1 MNGAQVLVEML
12 KAYGVE
18 YIFGVPGDTTMP
30 LYDALHA
37 ARGDIRHIMA
47 RDERSAGFMADAYAR
62 LSFKPGICEGPS
74 GGGATYIVPG
84 VAEANGSSI
93 PVICFTSDI
102 PLADEDKGTL
112 TAINQQALLAAA
124 VKWNTTVKRADRL
137 PDTIRRAF
145 RIATTGRPGA
155 VHIVL
160 PEDVQVEEVAAPR
173 IAAEAACTVYP
184 SYRTRAGEEETRRL
198 YELLAAAERPAIVA
212 GGGAVI
218 AQAWEELAELATLLR
233 IPVGTSINGKGA
245 IAEDHPWSIGVI
257 GGNGGRPYANEILGE
272 ANVIL
277 YVGSRVNSLITLSW
291 TNPGPET
298 GKTILQIDADPQQ
311 LGNNLPVTHAVCGD
325 AKLVLGDLAA
335 LARAAR
341 GVTSAPPL
349 KSRWEREELVR
360 RAGSWWDDFE
370 RKSQADAYPVK
381 PQRIFGAL
389 DRILP
394 QQSVIVA
401 DPGTMTPFTAGA
413 FEVRRPGRS
422 IVIPRAH
429 GGLGYAIP
437 AVVGAKFARPDETVV
452 CLCGDGSFGMS
463 GTELETIGRL
473 RLPVTLIHF
482 NNGTYGWI
490 KMLQHL
496 YFDDRF
502 FSVDFNGEVDYAA
515 IATAFG
521 VRGVTVEHPDQIED
535 AIGEAV
541 RGNEPVFIDVRTES
555 ELTEVPPVEA
565 WRRALA
571 ARGATVP
578 TG

>member
-12 KAYGVE
+12 KAYDVE
-18 YIFGVPGDTTMP
+18 VIFGVPGDTTMP

-37 ARGDIRHIMA
+37 ASGEIRHVMA

-62 LSFKPGICEGPS
+62 LTNKPGICEGPS

-102 PLADEDKGTL
+102 PLADEDRGTL
-112 TAINQQALLAAA
+112 TAINQQELLRAAT
-124 VKWNTTVKRADRL
+124 KWSTTVKRADKI
-137 PDTIRRAF
+137 PEIIRRAF
-145 RIATTGRPGA
+145 RQATSGRPGA

-160 PEDVQVEEVAAPR
+160 PEDVLVEEVASPR
-173 IAAEAACTVYP
+173 IYAERDCTVYP
-184 SYRTRAGEEETRRL
+184 SYRTRGPEAETRQI
-198 YELLAAAERPAIVA
+198 YELLTAAERPVIVA

-218 AQAWEELAELATLLR
+218 SGAWDQLNELATLLK

-257 GGNGGRPYANEILGE
+257 GGNGGKPEANAILGE
-272 ANVIL
+272 ADTIL
-277 YVGSRVNSLITLSW
+277 YVGTRVNSLITLSS
-291 TNPGPET
+291 TNPGPDS
-298 GKTILQIDADPQQ
+298 GKTILQIDADPNQ
-311 LGNNLPVTHAVCGD
+311 LGNNLPTAVAVCGD
-325 AKLVLGDLAA
+325 AQLVLADLAA
-335 LARAAR
+335 WARAERADV
-341 GVTSAPPL
+341 GAAPL
-349 KSRWEREELVR
+349 RSSWERKVLIGR
-360 RAGSWWDDFE
+360 IAPFWDEFE
-370 RKSQADAYPVK
+370 SKARSEAYPIK
-381 PQRIFGAL
+381 PQRIFAAL

-394 QQSVIVA
+394 QDSVIVA

-413 FEVRRPGRS
+413 FETRRPGRS

-437 AVVGAKFARPDETVV
+437 AVVGAKIARPEETVV

-473 RLPVTLIHF
+473 NLPVTIIHF
-482 NNGTYGWI
+482 NNGAFGWI

-502 FSVDFNGEVDYAA
+502 FGVDFTQIDYAK
-515 IATAFG
+515 IAEGFG
-521 VRGVTVEHPDQIED
+521 VRGVTITHPDQIED
-535 AIGEAV
+535 AIGEAT
-541 RGNEPVFIDVRTES
+541 RRNGPTFIDVQTEI
-555 ELTEVPPVEA
+555 ELSEVPPVAA
-565 WRRALA
+565 WQKALA
-571 ARGATVP
+571 GR
-578 TG
+578 

>member
-1 MNGAQVLVEML
+1 MNGAEVLVEML
-12 KAYGVE
+12 KAYDVE
-18 YIFGVPGDTTMP
+18 VIFGVPGDTTMP

-37 ARGDIRHIMA
+37 ARGEIRHILA

-62 LSFKPGICEGPS
+62 LSNKPGICEGPS

-112 TAINQQALLAAA
+112 TAINQQELLRAAA
-124 VKWNTTVKRADRL
+124 KWSTTIKRADKI
-137 PDTIRRAF
+137 PDIIRRAF
-145 RIATTGRPGA
+145 RHATTGRPGA
-155 VHIVL
+155 VHIVM
-160 PEDVQVEEVAAPR
+160 PEDVLAESVTNPR
-173 IAAEAACTVYP
+173 IAAEEACKTFP
-184 SYRTRAGEEETRRL
+184 AHRTRGPEGETRRL
-198 YELLAAAERPAIVA
+198 YDLLTRSERPVIVA

-218 AQAWEELAELATLLR
+218 SQAWEELSELAMLMK

-257 GGNGGRPYANEILGE
+257 GGNGGKPQANAVITE
-272 ANVIL
+272 ADTIL
-277 YVGSRVNSLITLSW
+277 YVGTRVNSLITLSL
-291 TNPGPET
+291 TNPGLDS
-298 GKTILQIDADPQQ
+298 GKTILQVDADPIQ
-311 LGNNLPVTHAVCGD
+311 LGNNLSAEVAICGD

-335 LARAAR
+335 YARAER
-341 GVTSAPPL
+341 SVPTSAPL
-349 KSRWEREELVR
+349 RSRWERQELVT
-360 RAGSWWDDFE
+360 RAAPFWDEFE
-370 RKSQADAYPVK
+370 QKSRSEVYPVK
-381 PQRIFGAL
+381 PQRIFAAL

-413 FEVRRPGRS
+413 FELRRPGRS
-422 IVIPRAH
+422 TVIPRAH

-437 AVVGAKFARPDETVV
+437 AVVGAKIARPNETVV

-473 RLPVTLIHF
+473 KLPVTLIHF

-496 YFDDRF
+496 YYDDRF
-502 FSVDFNGEVDYAA
+502 FGVDFNKVDYAK
-515 IATAFG
+515 IAEGFG
-521 VRGVTVEHPDQIED
+521 VRGIAVTYPDELED

-541 RGNEPVFIDVRTES
+541 RRDGPTFIDVQTET
-555 ELTEVPPVEA
+555 ELTEVPPVYA
-565 WRRALA
+565 WQKALA
-571 ARGATVP
+571 SR
-578 TG
+578 

>member
-1 MNGAQVLVEML
+1 MNGAQILVEML
-12 KAYGVE
+12 KAYDVE
-18 YIFGVPGDTTMP
+18 VIFGVPGDTTMP

-62 LSFKPGICEGPS
+62 LTNKPGICEGPS

-102 PLADEDKGTL
+102 PLADEDRGTL
-112 TAINQQALLAAA
+112 TAINQQELLRAAA
-124 VKWNTTVKRADRL
+124 KWSTTVKRADKM
-137 PDTIRRAF
+137 PETIRRAF
-145 RIATTGRPGA
+145 RHATSGRPGA
-155 VHIVL
+155 VHVVL
-160 PEDVQVEEVAAPR
+160 PEDVLVEEVAAPR
-173 IAAEAACTVYP
+173 IAAEAACAVYP
-184 SYRTRAGEEETRRL
+184 SYRTRGPEEATRRI
-198 YELLAAAERPAIVA
+198 YELLTRAARPVIVA

-218 AQAWEELAELATLLR
+218 SQAWDELNELATLLK

-257 GGNGGRPYANEILGE
+257 GGNGGKPQANAIIGE
-272 ANVIL
+272 SDTIL
-277 YVGSRVNSLITLSW
+277 YVGTRVNSLITLSS
-291 TNPGPET
+291 TNPAPDSD
-298 GKTILQIDADPQQ
+298 KTILQIDADPIQ
-311 LGNNLPVTHAVCGD
+311 LGNNIPADVAICGD

-335 LARAAR
+335 FARAERAAV
-341 GVTSAPPL
+341 GAAPL
-349 KSRWEREELVR
+349 RSQWERKELVGR
-360 RAGSWWDDFE
+360 VAPFWDDFE
-370 RKSQADAYPVK
+370 RKSRSEAYPVK
-381 PQRIFGAL
+381 PQRIFAAL
-389 DRILP
+389 DRVLP
-394 QQSVIVA
+394 QASVIVA

-413 FEVRRPGRS
+413 FETRRPGRS

-437 AVVGAKFARPDETVV
+437 AVVGAKIARPNETVV

-473 RLPVTLIHF
+473 NLPVTIIHF
-482 NNGTYGWI
+482 NNGAFGWI

-502 FSVDFNGEVDYAA
+502 FGVDFTMVDYAR
-515 IATAFG
+515 IAEGFG
-521 VRGVTVEHPDQIED
+521 VRGIAVEHPDQIED

-541 RGNEPVFIDVRTES
+541 RRNGPTFIDVRTES
-555 ELTEVPPVEA
+555 ELTEVPPVYA
-565 WRRALA
+565 WQKALA
-571 ARGATVP
+571 GRG
-578 TG
+578 

>member
-1 MNGAQVLVEML
+1 MNGSQVLVEML

-18 YIFGVPGDTTMP
+18 VIFGVPGDTTMP

-37 ARGDIRHIMA
+37 ARGEIRHILA

-62 LSFKPGICEGPS
+62 LAYKPGICEGPS

-102 PLADEDKGTL
+102 PLADEDRGTL
-112 TAINQQALLAAA
+112 TAINQQELLRAAT
-124 VKWNTTVKRADRL
+124 KWSTTVKRAEKI
-137 PDTIRRAF
+137 PEVIQRAF
-145 RIATTGRPGA
+145 RHATSGRPGA

-160 PEDVQVEEVAAPR
+160 PEDVLVEEVAAPR
-173 IAAEAACTVYP
+173 IGAEAACTAYP
-184 SYRTRAGEEETRRL
+184 SYRARGPEAETRRL
-198 YELLAAAERPAIVA
+198 YEALTRAARPVIVA

-218 AQAWEELAELATLLR
+218 SRAWEELAELATLLK

-245 IAEDHPWSIGVI
+245 LAEDHPWCIGVI
-257 GGNGGRPYANEILGE
+257 GGNGGRPHTNAIVGE
-272 ANVIL
+272 ADTIL
-277 YVGSRVNSLITLSW
+277 YVGTRVNSLITLSS
-291 TNPGPET
+291 TNPGPDS
-298 GKTILQIDADPQQ
+298 GKTILQIDADPIQ
-311 LGNNLPVTHAVCGD
+311 LSNNIPAAIAICGD

-335 LARAAR
+335 WARAAR
-341 GVTSAPPL
+341 ADPHAAPL
-349 KSRWEREELVR
+349 RSTWDRTELVA
-360 RAGSWWDDFE
+360 RAAPFWDDFE
-370 RKSQADAYPVK
+370 QKGRSDAYPVK
-381 PQRIFGAL
+381 PQRIFAAL

-394 QQSVIVA
+394 QASVIVA

-413 FEVRRPGRS
+413 FETRRPGRS

-437 AVVGAKFARPDETVV
+437 AVVGAKIARPHETVI

-463 GTELETIGRL
+463 GTELETIARL
-473 RLPVTLIHF
+473 NLPVTVVHF
-482 NNGTYGWI
+482 NNGAYGWI

-502 FSVDFNGEVDYAA
+502 FGVDFNRVNYAG
-515 IATAFG
+515 IAEGFG
-521 VRGVTVEHPDQIED
+521 VRGITIGHPDEIED

-541 RGNEPVFIDVRTES
+541 RRNTPTFIDVQTES
-555 ELTEVPPVEA
+555 ELTEVPPVHA
-565 WRRALA
+565 WQRALA
-571 ARGATVP
+571 TQA
-578 TG
+578 

>member
-47 RDERSAGFMADAYAR
+47 RDERSASFMADAYAR
-62 LSFKPGICEGPS
+62 LSYKPGICEGPS

-84 VAEANGSSI
+84 IAEANGSSI

-112 TAINQQALLAAA
+112 TAIDQQKLLAAA
-124 VKWNTTVKRADRL
+124 VKWSTTAKRADKL
-137 PDTIRRAF
+137 PDIVRRAF
-145 RIATTGRPGA
+145 RVATSGRPGA
-155 VHIVL
+155 VHVVL
-160 PEDVQVEEVAAPR
+160 PEDVLDEEVSAPR
-173 IAAEAACTVYP
+173 IAAEPACAAFP
-184 SYRTRAGEEETRRL
+184 AYRTRASAEDTRRL
-198 YELLAAAERPAIVA
+198 YELLTAARRPVIVA

-218 AQAWEELAELATLLR
+218 ARAWEELAELAALLR
-233 IPVGTSINGKGA
+233 VPVGTSINGKGA

-257 GGNGGRPYANEILGE
+257 GGNGGRPYANELLGE
-272 ANVIL
+272 ADLIL
-277 YVGSRVNSLITLSW
+277 YAGSRVNSLITLGW
-291 TNPGPET
+291 RNPGPGT
-298 GKTILQIDADPQQ
+298 DKTILQIDADPQQ

-325 AKLVLGDLAA
+325 AKLVLGDLLA
-335 LARAAR
+335 LARAEHCNP
-341 GVTSAPPL
+341 SAPPPR
-349 KSRWEREELVR
+349 SQWDREGIVR

-370 RKSQADAYPVK
+370 MKSQSDAYPVK
-381 PQRIFGAL
+381 PQRIFAAL
-389 DRILP
+389 ERILP

-437 AVVGAKFARPDETVV
+437 AVVGAKIARPNETVV

-496 YFDDRF
+496 YYDDRF
-502 FSVDFNGEVDYAA
+502 FGVDFTGSVDYAA

-521 VRGVTVEHPDQIED
+521 VRGVTVEHPDQLED

-541 RGNEPVFIDVRTES
+541 RGDEPVFIDVRTES
-555 ELTEVPPVEA
+555 ELTEVPPVDA

-571 ARGATVP
+571 AREG
-578 TG
+578 